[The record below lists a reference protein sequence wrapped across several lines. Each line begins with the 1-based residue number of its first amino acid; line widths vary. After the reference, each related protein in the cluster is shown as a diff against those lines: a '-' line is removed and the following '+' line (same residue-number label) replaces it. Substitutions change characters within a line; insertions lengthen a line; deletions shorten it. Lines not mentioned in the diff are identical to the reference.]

1 MNVLSEIKAQK
12 TKNVG
17 SLKIIKEDKSALP
30 QGLGIKM
37 FSFIEL
43 LRTCSGQRSNET
55 GSWAG

>member
-12 TKNVG
+12 TKMW
-17 SLKIIKEDKSALP
+17 KIIKEDKSALP

-37 FSFIEL
+37 FSFIQL